1 MRIRNEF
8 LQKPVCDRFEADAG
22 RLPAVNPRK
31 WSFYRSADVKT
42 RFMSRL
48 GKKNRL
54 ARIPSAPKTRTLHSG
69 PPLYRF
75 QEIFHAIKTGRYP
88 NRNAKLLLQ
97 LSASLGYSQPVECG
111 CLPPQSPQP

>member
-1 MRIRNEF
+1 MRIKNEF
-8 LQKPVCDRFEADAG
+8 FQIPVCHRFEADAG
-22 RLPAVNPRK
+22 RLVVVNPRK

-42 RFMSRL
+42 RFMPRLSKKSR
-48 GKKNRL
+48 
-54 ARIPSAPKTRTLHSG
+54 AFRILSAAKTRTLHSR

-75 QEIFHAIKTGRYP
+75 QETFHAIKTGRYP

-97 LSASLGYSQPVECG
+97 LSASLGYSQSVECR